1 MALHRHLVPNQDV
14 PMDPATDR
22 TRPWPLVVILAIIA
36 AGLISPFFCFIGA
49 ALAYALADQDQGL
62 VLTGAGL
69 VHLVFSLTFFA
80 GA

>member
-1 MALHRHLVPNQDV
+1 MVLQRQLAPNRDGT
-14 PMDPATDR
+14 MDPAADQA
-22 TRPWPLVVILAIIA
+22 RPWPLVVILAIIA
-36 AGLISPFFCFIGA
+36 AGALSPFFCFIGA
-49 ALAYALADQDQGL
+49 ALAYALAEQDQGL